1 MLKRKD
7 NFDSKLS
14 RQTLADPRDP
24 RAAIDI
30 QDLLRWTYQD
40 QAADAVS
47 RKGAAGLYPAR
58 CRSNLLTI
66 ERNGLLG
73 TRIDCAGSAARGG
86 ADMHPDAE
94 AVHDAVRTL
103 KPLWIGLVI
112 DSAKTGGAP
121 DWMPGAAPKP
131 VPVPRKDGQPQME
144 YYDPGTWRKPAY
156 CLVRYDPDPEHL
168 EFVRSVYVEWWD
180 AMAVLVAKLPD
191 LGDYDVSG
199 PSVTRKPWL

>member
-7 NFDSKLS
+7 NLDSKLS
-14 RQTLADPRDP
+14 QQTLADPRNY
-24 RAAIDI
+24 RTAIDI

-40 QAADAVS
+40 QAADEVS
-47 RKGAAGLYPAR
+47 RKGMAGLYPAG

-73 TRIDCAGSAARGG
+73 TKIDCAGSAAQGG

-112 DSAKTGGAP
+112 DCAKTGGEP
-121 DWMPGAAPKP
+121 DWMPGEEPKP
-131 VPVPRKDGQPQME
+131 VPVLRKDGEPQME
-144 YYDPGTWRKPAY
+144 YRDMAKTKPVY
-156 CLVRYDPDPEHL
+156 CLGPVEIQDSQTVLFMIQASFWRRL
-168 EFVRSVYVEWWD
+168 E
-180 AMAVLVAKLPD
+180 
-191 LGDYDVSG
+191 
-199 PSVTRKPWL
+199 